1 MPYRTEKDFLGEKQV
16 PEEAYW
22 GIHTQRALEN
32 FPLSGYRLNP
42 SLVKALAM
50 VKKACARANLE
61 LGYLEE
67 KQGRAILAACD
78 EVIEGRLRD
87 QFPLDALQ
95 GGAGTSSN
103 MNVNEVL
110 ANRAAELL
118 GGKKGDYA
126 AVHPIEHV
134 NLHQST
140 NDVYPTALKAAAIL
154 LLRDLS
160 PAIARLQGAFQRKEK
175 EFAKIVKVGRTELQE
190 AVPIT
195 LGGEFSAFGEAMARD
210 RWRTFKCE
218 ERLRVVN
225 LGGTAVGTGLSAPRS
240 YIFLAVEKLREI
252 TGLGLSRGED
262 LLDAT
267 ANTDPFV
274 EVSGILQAHAASL
287 VKIANDLRL
296 LHLLGEIELPK
307 LQAGS
312 SIMPGKVNP
321 VLLEAAVQVGLK
333 VMANDSLVS
342 GACSRS
348 TLQINE
354 FLPLLAHA
362 LLESMDILTRMDG
375 LLADH
380 VEGITANEGKCR
392 EIFDSSPMIVTA
404 FLPRIGYERAG
415 ALLAEFLAS
424 GRKNV
429 REFLREKLG
438 ADLVETVLS
447 AEKLMSLGYREDE
460 ITPFTIPSPP
470 LGGRGPG

>member
-1 MPYRTEKDFLGEKQV
+1 MSYRIEKDFLGEKQV

-22 GIHTQRALEN
+22 GIHTQRAVEN
-32 FPLSGYRLNP
+32 FPLSGYRINP

-50 VKKACARANLE
+50 VKKACGQANLE
-61 LGYLEE
+61 LGYLDEA
-67 KQGRAILAACD
+67 KGKAILSACD
-78 EVIEGRLRD
+78 EVIEGKLHD

-110 ANRAAELL
+110 ANRAIELL
-118 GGKKGDYA
+118 GGKRGDYA
-126 AVHPIEHV
+126 RVHPIEHV

-140 NDVYPTALKAAAIL
+140 NDVYPTAIKVSAIL
-154 LLRDLS
+154 LLRELS
-160 PAIARLQGAFQRKEK
+160 PAIARVQGAFQRKEK
-175 EFAKIVKVGRTELQE
+175 EFAKVVKVGRTELQE

-195 LGGEFSAFGEAMARD
+195 LGAEFSAFGEALARD

-240 YIFLAVEKLREI
+240 YIFLTVEKLREI
-252 TGLGLSRGED
+252 TGLGLSRGEN

-274 EVSGILQAHAASL
+274 EVSGILQAHASSL
-287 VKIANDLRL
+287 IKIANDLRL

-307 LQAGS
+307 LQPGS

-321 VLLEAAVQVGLK
+321 VMLEAAIQVGLK
-333 VMANDSLVS
+333 VMANGSLVAA
-342 GACSRS
+342 ACSRS

-362 LLESMDILTRMDG
+362 LLESMDLLIRIDG
-375 LLADH
+375 VLADH
-380 VEGITANEGKCR
+380 IDGITANEAKCR
-392 EIFDSSPMIVTA
+392 EIFDASPMIVTA
-404 FLPRIGYERAG
+404 FLPHIGYERAG
-415 ALLAEFLAS
+415 ALLAEFFAS
-424 GRKNV
+424 GRKNL

-438 ADLVETVLS
+438 ADLVERVLS
-447 AEKLMSLGYREDE
+447 AERLISLGYREDE
-460 ITPFTIPSPP
+460 RHT
-470 LGGRGPG
+470 

>member
-1 MPYRTEKDFLGEKQV
+1 MPHRIEKDFLGEKQV

-32 FPLSGYRLNP
+32 FPISGYKINP

-50 VKKACARANLE
+50 VKKACGRANLE
-61 LGYLEE
+61 LGYLDEA
-67 KQGRAILAACD
+67 KGKAILSACD
-78 EVIEGRLRD
+78 EVIEGKLYD
-87 QFPLDALQ
+87 QFLLDALQ

-110 ANRAAELL
+110 ANRAIELL

-126 AVHPIEHV
+126 IVHPIEDV

-140 NDVYPTALKAAAIL
+140 NDVYPTAIKVSAIF

-160 PAIARLQGAFQRKEK
+160 PAVARVQGAFQKKEK

-195 LGGEFSAFGEAMARD
+195 LGGEFSAFGEALARD

-267 ANTDPFV
+267 ANTDAFV
-274 EVSGILQAHAASL
+274 EVSGILKAHASSL
-287 VKIANDLRL
+287 TKIANDLRL

-307 LQAGS
+307 LQPGS

-321 VLLEAAVQVGLK
+321 VMLEAAIQVGLK
-333 VMANDSLVS
+333 VMANDSLVTA
-342 GACSRS
+342 ACSRS

-354 FLPLLAHA
+354 FLPLLAHS
-362 LLESMDILTRMDG
+362 LLESMDLLIRTDGILAEHIG
-375 LLADH
+375 
-380 VEGITANEGKCR
+380 GITANEAKCR
-392 EIFDSSPMIVTA
+392 EIFDASPMIVTA
-404 FLPRIGYERAG
+404 FLPRIGYERAS
-415 ALLAEFLAS
+415 ALLADFFAS

-438 ADLVETVLS
+438 ADLVERVLS
-447 AEKLMSLGYREDE
+447 AESLISLGYREDGKN
-460 ITPFTIPSPP
+460 T
-470 LGGRGPG
+470 